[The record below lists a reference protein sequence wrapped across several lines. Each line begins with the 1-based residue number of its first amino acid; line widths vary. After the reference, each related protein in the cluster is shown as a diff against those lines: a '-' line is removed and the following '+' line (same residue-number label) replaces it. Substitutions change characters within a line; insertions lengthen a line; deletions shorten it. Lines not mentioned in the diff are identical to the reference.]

1 MIAHILKALIS
12 VQTASDGD
20 WVDRLNHRFTAMILV
35 VLGILVS
42 TKQYVGDPINCWTPA
57 QFNREWVEYT
67 NNICWIS
74 NTYYLPFETAVADGK
89 KDGKILHI
97 KYYQWVPII
106 LALQGLLFYIPRTV
120 WRAFCVAAG
129 IDIDKIVN
137 TATTFESVLN
147 PDLWTKTVRY
157 LAKHYDRYLDA
168 QRDIGHGAIA
178 RIRLL
183 ASRLFCVC
191 SRRYG
196 NYLNVFY
203 IFTKFLYLFNVF
215 GQLFLL
221 GHWLGDGYQTYGLT
235 VAKKIFEGKDWT
247 EDGRFARVT
256 LCDFEVRQ
264 VGANVEY
271 TVQCVLSIN
280 LFNEKIYLF
289 VWYWL
294 VFVAIATSINTVQ
307 WIIRTICLADR
318 MGYIKK
324 HLKFM
329 DRYNSMEDRKM
340 VRRFVNIYLRP
351 DGVFMIRLLSK
362 NTNSIIVS
370 ELVAQLWD
378 QYLKKPDHSQ
388 NVHSKGNQ
396 NNMNTN
402 QSNNLTHG
410 STNPNSKQAELA
422 KMGRHHPSSQS
433 HNPHHPS
440 HHPLSNN
447 TTANNNNHY
456 NHIPENVY
464 HRKTFSDHDDGI
476 VDV

>member
-74 NTYYLPFETAVADGK
+74 NTYYLPFENTIEQGKADGK
-89 KDGKILHI
+89 VLHI

-178 RIRLL
+178 RLRLL

-235 VAKKIFEGKDWT
+235 VAQNIFQGHDWT
-247 EDGRFARVT
+247 ADGRFARVT

-264 VGANVEY
+264 VGQNVQY

-294 VFVAIATSINTVQ
+294 VFVAMATTVNTAQ
-307 WIIRTICLADR
+307 WIVRTICLADR

-378 QYLKKPDHSQ
+378 QYLKKPDHGQHQHGKS
-388 NVHSKGNQ
+388 NQ
-396 NNMNTN
+396 NNMNSN
-402 QSNNLTHG
+402 NHHNNNNLTHG
-410 STNPNSKQAELA
+410 SNNPNSKQAEMA
-422 KMGRHHPSSQS
+422 KMRPPG
-433 HNPHHPS
+433 S
-440 HHPLSNN
+440 HHHMGSNN
-447 TTANNNNHY
+447 HF

-464 HRKTFSDHDDGI
+464 HRKTFTDHDDGI